1 MKKSPSVPVLG
12 AILLIICIAIAAS
25 VSLVHQ
31 ITSPVIAESA
41 ESSKK
46 TSFKDVFPNA
56 ADFKDVTAEFPDR
69 DTRIS
74 EIHEVQGQDGIIGY
88 LYIVSTVGYA
98 DQVKNLVAI
107 DQETQTVKSITIL
120 KQNETPSLGAK
131 ATEPEFEDQFKGLPM
146 NQDVT
151 IIKGPGN
158 VETSEVQSITA
169 STITSTAVA
178 LGVNLVLADYAK
190 NFGN

>member
-1 MKKSPSVPVLG
+1 M
-12 AILLIICIAIAAS
+12 LLT

-31 ITSPVIAESA
+31 ITAPVIADSA

-46 TSFKDVFPNA
+46 LSFEDVFPNA
-56 ADFKDVTAEFPDR
+56 NDFKDITAEFPDR

-74 EIHEVQGQDGIIGY
+74 EIYEVQGPDGIIGY

-107 DQETQTVKSITIL
+107 DTETQTIKSITIL
-120 KQNETPSLGAK
+120 KQNETPGLGAK
-131 ATEPEFEDQFKGLPM
+131 AKEPEFKDQFNGLPT

-151 IIKGPGN
+151 IVKHPGS
-158 VETSEVQSITA
+158 VETSEVQAITA
-169 STITSTAVA
+169 STITSKAVA